1 MYMRTVILALGM
13 TASIGL
19 SAADEVDAKVESLM
33 ASIDEAC
40 QGYAEVLTGVK
51 WDLIAD
57 TARKKGAVV
66 TSSHRQALYR
76 MQFDQCMIVRKIQML
91 EIFKESTSE
100 GEWARAGGDQTLVD
114 LRSKLSLTIGMGL

>member
-1 MYMRTVILALGM
+1 M
-13 TASIGL
+13 
-19 SAADEVDAKVESLM
+19 
-33 ASIDEAC
+33 
-40 QGYAEVLTGVK
+40 
-51 WDLIAD
+51 
-57 TARKKGAVV
+57 V